1 LHNRIRSR
9 AIGMSLHNGID
20 TTAYVSFGVHSKTY
34 TASDLDATADLYASF
49 GMLENA
55 PGETVTPVIRQL
67 LNWFWEIY

>member
-1 LHNRIRSR
+1 
-9 AIGMSLHNGID
+9 MSLHNGID